1 MGTKEKLLPL
11 KGMII
16 TMPEILE
23 TIMLVCF
30 GISWP
35 LTVYKSYKIGT
46 AKGMS
51 QAFILM
57 IMCGY
62 VAGITA
68 KILSGRINYVLAAYI
83 INLIIVSADLAVYYR
98 NRHLDKMRE
107 NANGTAKACKK
118 SA

>member
-1 MGTKEKLLPL
+1 
-11 KGMII
+11 
-16 TMPEILE
+16 MPEILE

-35 LTVYKSYKIGT
+35 LTVYKSYKTGT

-51 QAFILM
+51 KAFILM

-83 INLIIVSADLAVYYR
+83 INLIIVSVDLLVYYR
-98 NRHLDKMRE
+98 NRHLDKVRKVTADVTKTRKE
-107 NANGTAKACKK
+107 NA
-118 SA
+118 